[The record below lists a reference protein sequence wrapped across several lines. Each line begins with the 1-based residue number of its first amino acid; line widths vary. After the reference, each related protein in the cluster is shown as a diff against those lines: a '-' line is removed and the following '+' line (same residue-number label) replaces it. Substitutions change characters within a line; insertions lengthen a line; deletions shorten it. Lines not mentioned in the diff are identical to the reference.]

1 LADGD
6 WSCFE
11 VWTVLSLDP
20 CLKNLTF
27 PPLFASAIAVK
38 SHFTTK
44 PPFLRAADDQKGRTD
59 LKSSVKFKIKNLGV
73 QILFKIAIKNLH
85 F

>member
-6 WSCFE
+6 WPCFE
-11 VWTVLSLDP
+11 VWAVLPFGP
-20 CLKNLTF
+20 CLKNLTLF
-27 PPLFASAIAVK
+27 PLFASAIAVK

-44 PPFLRAADDQKGRTD
+44 PPFLRAADDPKSCTN
-59 LKSSVKFKIKNLGV
+59 LKISVKFKIKNLGV